1 MEVVR
6 YIMMVVYAIV
16 CVALTY
22 LTFKQTKEEGST
34 VITGASGNNFYEK
47 NKGNSREGIEKKATI
62 ATIALLIVFA
72 VMTVALGIIYVA

>member
-47 NKGNSREGIEKKATI
+47 NNRNYEAITDSWDH
-62 ATIALLIVFA
+62 VF
-72 VMTVALGIIYVA
+72 

>member
-22 LTFKQTKEEGST
+22 LTFKQTKEEGSS

-47 NKGNSREGIEKKATI
+47 NKGNSREGMERKATI
-62 ATIALLIVFA
+62 VLLIVFA
-72 VMTVALGIIYVA
+72 VMTVALGIVYVA

>member
-34 VITGASGNNFYEK
+34 VITGASGNNFYDK
-47 NKGNSREGIEKKATI
+47 NKGNSREGMERKATI
-62 ATIALLIVFA
+62 VLLIVFA
-72 VMTVALGIIYVA
+72 VMTVALGIVYVA

>member
-47 NKGNSREGIEKKATI
+47 NKGNTREGKIKKATI
-62 ATIALLIVFA
+62 ALLVMYFILTI
-72 VMTVALGIIYVA
+72 ALGIIYVA

>member
-62 ATIALLIVFA
+62 ALLIVFA

>member
-47 NKGNSREGIEKKATI
+47 NKGNSREGMERKATI
-62 ATIALLIVFA
+62 VLLIVFA

>member
-6 YIMMVVYAIV
+6 YLMMVVYAIV

-47 NKGNSREGIEKKATI
+47 NKGNSREGMERKATI
-62 ATIALLIVFA
+62 VLLIVFA
-72 VMTVALGIIYVA
+72 VMTVALGIVYVA

>member
-1 MEVVR
+1 
-6 YIMMVVYAIV
+6 MVVYAIV

-62 ATIALLIVFA
+62 ALLIVFA

>member
-62 ATIALLIVFA
+62 VLLIVFA

>member
-47 NKGNSREGIEKKATI
+47 NKGNSREGMERKATI
-62 ATIALLIVFA
+62 VLLIVFA
-72 VMTVALGIIYVA
+72 VMTVALGIVYVA

>member
-22 LTFKQTKEEGST
+22 LTFKQTKEEGSS

-47 NKGNSREGIEKKATI
+47 NKGNSREGMERK

>member
-47 NKGNSREGIEKKATI
+47 NKGNSREGMEKKATI
-62 ATIALLIVFA
+62 VLLIVFA
-72 VMTVALGIIYVA
+72 VMTVALGIVYVA

>member
-1 MEVVR
+1 
-6 YIMMVVYAIV
+6 MVVYAIV

-47 NKGNSREGIEKKATI
+47 NKGNSREGMERKATI
-62 ATIALLIVFA
+62 VLLIVFA
-72 VMTVALGIIYVA
+72 VMTVALGIVYVA

>member
-47 NKGNSREGIEKKATI
+47 NKGNSREGVEKK

>member
-47 NKGNSREGIEKKATI
+47 NKGNSREGKEKK

>member
-22 LTFKQTKEEGST
+22 LTFKQTKEVGST

-47 NKGNSREGIEKKATI
+47 NKGNSREGIEKKT
-62 ATIALLIVFA
+62 TIALLIVFA

>member
-47 NKGNSREGIEKKATI
+47 NKGNSREGMEKKATI
-62 ATIALLIVFA
+62 VLLIVFA

>member
-47 NKGNSREGIEKKATI
+47 NKGNSREGIEKKT
-62 ATIALLIVFA
+62 TIALLIVFA

>member
-6 YIMMVVYAIV
+6 YILMGIYAVV

-22 LTFKQTKEEGST
+22 LTFTQTKEEGSS

-47 NKGNSREGIEKKATI
+47 NKGNSREGKLKKATVV
-62 ATIALLIVFA
+62 LLIVFA
-72 VMTVALGIIYVA
+72 IMTVALGIVYVA

>member
-47 NKGNSREGIEKKATI
+47 NKGNSREGLEKK

>member
-62 ATIALLIVFA
+62 ALLIVFA
-72 VMTVALGIIYVA
+72 VMTVALGIVYVA

>member
-6 YIMMVVYAIV
+6 YIMMLVYAIV

-47 NKGNSREGIEKKATI
+47 NKGNSREGMERKATI
-62 ATIALLIVFA
+62 VLLIVFA
-72 VMTVALGIIYVA
+72 VMTVALGIVYVA

>member
-34 VITGASGNNFYEK
+34 GITGASGNNFYEK
-47 NKGNSREGIEKKATI
+47 NKGNSREGMERKATI
-62 ATIALLIVFA
+62 VLLIVFA
-72 VMTVALGIIYVA
+72 VMTVALGIVYVA